1 MNLNENLNCKTCS
14 KESYAKVP
22 VARVIEK
29 LDELF
34 SRNNLSAVG
43 RLLEYWENE
52 ARILKDDRGL
62 LEILNEEIG
71 YFRRTGEKE
80 KGIAAVNEA
89 FSLINKNDV
98 SDTVTAGTVY
108 LNGATTMKAF
118 GMAREAMP
126 YYELA
131 REIYVSK
138 LEPNDYKL
146 AAFYN
151 NISSAYKDIG
161 DLKNA
166 EAACYTALEILEGRD
181 GYLGEI
187 AVTLIN
193 IAHLYHDQDPLDE
206 RIYTLMDKAWES
218 LSSDKNTH
226 DGNFAFIC
234 SKCYPSFEYFGYFER
249 LAELKKLTESI
260 YAGN

>member
-1 MNLNENLNCKTCS
+1 MNFNENLNCKSCS

-22 VARVIEK
+22 IARVIEK

-34 SRNNLSAVG
+34 SRNDLSSVG

-52 ARILKDDRGL
+52 ARALRDDRGL

-71 YFRRTGEKE
+71 YFRRTSEKE

-89 FSLINKNDV
+89 FALLEKNAV

-126 YYELA
+126 YYEKA
-131 REIYVSK
+131 QEIYESN
-138 LEPNDYKL
+138 LEANDYKL

-161 DLKNA
+161 DFKNA
-166 EAACYTALEILEGRD
+166 EDACYTAIEILESKG

-187 AVTLIN
+187 AVTLVN
-193 IAHLYHDQDPLDE
+193 IAHLYHERDPLDE
-206 RIYTLMDKAWES
+206 RIYELMERAWS
-218 LSSDKNTH
+218 CLSSNKNTH

-234 SKCYPSFEYFGYFER
+234 SKCYPSFEYFGYFEQ
-249 LAELKKLTESI
+249 AAKLKELTEFI